1 MKKKNMALVL
11 TAAIAATAL
20 TACSSEK
27 NTTSQDSQSSQ
38 ASGNSEEKQ
47 LVFAWWGNQVRNER
61 TQEVLNLYSTQNPG
75 VSFDGQFSEV
85 ADYWNKIATAAAGHT
100 MPDIIQMDYKYLQQ
114 YVKNNLLVDL
124 TPYIEDGTIN
134 TKDCNQDVLN
144 SAKVGDGIYAICNGI
159 NAPMLAYN
167 KTALDE
173 AGITV
178 KDNMNMDE
186 FISLCEEVYEKTGYK
201 TNLAYNNDDNYIEY
215 YLRAKDVVM
224 FDDGKMGGTAQDYID
239 FFKLYEDGISEG
251 WMIEPSVFAE
261 RTIGAMEQDCLVYGS
276 SPETMSWCAL
286 VYTNSMAALQS
297 AAPEGME
304 IGISTWPSL
313 DTKKSNY
320 LKPSQ
325 FFSIT
330 TDSKNADE
338 AAKVIDFLTNS
349 VECNNILLAERGI
362 PLSTTVAEAI
372 SPNLNEANQQV
383 VDYINNTVTPN
394 SSPVNPPA
402 GNGASE
408 VNDLLNQLEEK
419 VCYGQMTAEEAG
431 EQLFTQG
438 TSILSSKQ

>member
-1 MKKKNMALVL
+1 MKKRNVALTL
-11 TAAIAATAL
+11 TAVFAAAAL
-20 TACSSEK
+20 TACSGGDTALQ
-27 NTTSQDSQSSQ
+27 NSQEGQSS
-38 ASGNSEEKQ
+38 GTGGGTQ

-61 TQEVLNLYSTQNPG
+61 TQEALNLYSEQNP
-75 VSFDGQFSEV
+75 SITFDGQFSEV

-100 MPDIIQMDYKYLQQ
+100 LPDIIQMDYKYLQQ
-114 YVKNNLLVDL
+114 YVSNNLLVDL
-124 TPYIEDGTIN
+124 TPYIEDGTIDVE
-134 TKDCNQDVLN
+134 DCNQDVLN

-167 KTALDE
+167 KTVLDK

-178 KDNMNMDE
+178 RDNMNMDE
-186 FISLCEEVYEKTGYK
+186 FISLCREVYEKTGYK

-224 FDDGKMGGTAQDYID
+224 FDNGKMGGTAQDYVD
-239 FFKLYEDGISEG
+239 FFRLYEDGMAQG
-251 WMIEPSVFAE
+251 WMIDPSVFAE
-261 RTIGAMEQDCLVYGS
+261 RTVGAMEQDCMIYGS
-276 SPETMSWCAL
+276 SPENMSWCAL
-286 VYTNSMAALQS
+286 VYTNNMSALQS

-313 DTKKSNY
+313 DAKKSNY

-330 TDSKNADE
+330 TDSQNPEE

-362 PLSTTVAEAI
+362 PLSTTVVEAV
-372 SPNLNEANQQV
+372 SPNLDEANQRV
-383 VDYINNTVTPN
+383 IEYINNTVTPN

-402 GNGASE
+402 GDGASE
-408 VNDLLNQLEEK
+408 VNDLLNQLEER
-419 VCYGQMTAEEAG
+419 VCYGQMSAEEAG
-431 EQLFTQG
+431 EQFFTQG